1 MIFVTENEINT
12 LSAGHYSDATI
23 EADTLRGARY
33 GKNVHVAATG
43 ATTAEDLTQAFSK
56 LYAADIERCYI
67 TGWKDGLVTAAI
79 VESDQITSADYEYKQ
94 KGVDQKVVLVIEDT
108 ESSFDIAYPG
118 VVGGTDTVTAFE
130 TAIRNA
136 ESKRNSCTLYY
147 EDVLLD
153 DEINSPSE
161 VKAIAAGDDAA
172 WSCTSGENSMARLGG
187 LTALTKTYVCL
198 SSGSAVDA
206 AESLSEMF
214 FRFYDEHTPQ
224 AARVDEFVVTSQGG
238 ETSLLVEVY
247 FVDRWELTA
256 RITDAQTKEDY
267 GRYTIN
273 VGDVG
278 DALAAFTV
286 RSLVAAQET
295 DDATKAQL
303 R

>member
-1 MIFVTENEINT
+1 MIFVAENEINT
-12 LSAGHYSDATI
+12 LSAGRYADATI

-33 GKNVHVAATG
+33 ERNVHISATNV
-43 ATTAEDLTQAFSK
+43 TTAEDLTQAFSK

-79 VESDQITSADYEYKQ
+79 VDSDQITSAEYEYKQ
-94 KGVDQKVVLVIEDT
+94 KGVGQKVVLVIEDT

-153 DEINSPSE
+153 DEIKSPNE
-161 VKAIAAGDDAA
+161 VKAIAAGDGAA
-172 WSCTSGENSMARLGG
+172 WSHTSGENSMARLGG

-206 AESLSEMF
+206 TKSLSEMF
-214 FRFYDEHTPQ
+214 FHFYDDQTPQ

-238 ETSLLVEVY
+238 EVSLLAEVY
-247 FVDRWELTA
+247 FLT
-256 RITDAQTKEDY
+256 
-267 GRYTIN
+267 
-273 VGDVG
+273 
-278 DALAAFTV
+278 
-286 RSLVAAQET
+286 SSPP
-295 DDATKAQL
+295 L
-303 R
+303 RTEIPHCTRQ